1 MAGRAISERWH
12 IGRRRA
18 AADLPRV
25 AAVLQD
31 AFSDKMCV
39 IFSHKPEEVRAAVEA
54 LYQGPVMRGYDGIL
68 VAERA
73 GRIVGT
79 LLIEPMQYTDEEM
92 AAFER
97 FSVRELG
104 LLRTLRASFM
114 LWVIGLNHKPDE
126 GEAYISDLGVAEDC
140 RGEGVGTLLMQ
151 SAEAW
156 ARRHQRDRLTLHAA
170 GTNEGALALYE
181 KMGFT
186 IARTRRSLLARLF
199 FGIAQWY
206 CMEKRLTEPPV

>member
-1 MAGRAISERWH
+1 MTFLSTEV
-12 IGRRRA
+12 RA
-18 AADLPRV
+18 ARATDLPGI

-31 AFSDKMCV
+31 AFSDKMRV
-39 IFSHKPEEVRAAVEA
+39 IFGHKPEDVSAALEA

-79 LLIEPMQYTDEEM
+79 LLIEPMQYTEAEM

-114 LWVIGLNHKPDE
+114 LWVIGLNHQPGD
-126 GEAYISDLGVAEDC
+126 GEAYISDLGVAADC

-151 SAEAW
+151 SAEVW
-156 ARRHQRDRLTLHAA
+156 ARRHQRDRLTLWTAESNGHAR
-170 GTNEGALALYE
+170 ALYE
-181 KMGFT
+181 KTGFT
-186 IARTRRSLLARLF
+186 LARTRRSLLARLF
-199 FGIAQWY
+199 FGIAQWHF
-206 CMEKRLTEPPV
+206 MEKRLTEPPV